1 MRYITNF
8 DTEKLEALKTD
19 FLVIGTGV
27 AGLRAAIEASNHG
40 NVTVITKGGLKEG
53 CTWFAQGGVAVA
65 ISKGDSPRLHIS
77 DTLKAGAGLCDEKA
91 VRVLVEEGISCVR
104 ELVSWG
110 ARFDMINGKLA
121 FSMEGA
127 HKIRRIIHATGDATG
142 EEIHRA
148 LLHHARKIKN
158 INFLEH
164 IFFTDLL
171 TADDECF
178 GAAVLDEDGRPFIIN
193 SLATVLAS
201 GGLGQVYEYSTNPSV
216 ATGDGFSAAYRAG
229 CLMRDLEFVQFH
241 PTILYMPGEE
251 PFLISEAVRG
261 EGGVLKNSRGETFM
275 KSYHPMGDLA
285 PRDVVSRAIFSQM
298 HETGKPNVY
307 LDMSHLDSKFLKARF
322 PKIYARCKSLG
333 MDIAKDLIPVRPAAH
348 FAMGGISTNLE
359 AGTSIK
365 RLFACG
371 EAACSG
377 VHGANRLASNSLLE
391 GLVFGKRAGISA
403 AAHKGETLNP
413 PRIQNNSPLKKFNNS
428 EISKLKTGLK
438 ILMEQKVGII
448 RCGKSLAE
456 CLDKIKKW
464 DEMLDFSLYNVVSME
479 LKNMLTAGELIAA
492 SAMRRRESRGAHYRS
507 DFPET
512 NDREWKKPIIVRKK
526 HASGRTAKIKEKK

>member
-8 DTEKLEALKTD
+8 DTGKLGALTTD

-40 NVTVITKGGLKEG
+40 SVAVITKGGLKEG

-65 ISKGDSPRLHIS
+65 ISKGDSPELHIS
-77 DTLKAGAGLCDEKA
+77 DTLKAGAGLCDEEA
-91 VRVLVEEGISCVR
+91 VRVLVEEGISSVH

-110 ARFDMINGKLA
+110 ARFDMVNGKLA
-121 FSMEGA
+121 FSMEAA
-127 HKIRRIIHATGDATG
+127 HQIRRIIHATGDATG

-158 INFLEH
+158 IKFLEH

-171 TADDECF
+171 TEDGECF
-178 GAAVLDEDGRPFIIN
+178 GAAVLDKKGRPFIIN

-201 GGLGQVYEYSTNPSV
+201 GGLGQVYEYSTNPPV

-229 CLMRDLEFVQFH
+229 CFMRDLEFVQFH

-261 EGGVLKNSRGETFM
+261 EGGTLRNSKGDAFM
-275 KSYHPMGDLA
+275 KDWHKMADLA

-298 HETGKPNVY
+298 HQTGQPNVY
-307 LDMSHLDSKFLKARF
+307 LDMSHLDSKILKARF
-322 PKIYARCKSLG
+322 PKIHARCRSLG
-333 MDIAKDLIPVRPAAH
+333 LDITKDLIPVRPAAH
-348 FAMGGISTNLE
+348 FAMGGVSTNLMTE
-359 AGTSIK
+359 TGIR
-365 RLFACG
+365 RLSACG
-371 EAACSG
+371 EAACTG

-391 GLVFGKRAGISA
+391 GLVFGKRAGIA
-403 AAHKGETLNP
+403 ASRHKGQSLRL
-413 PRIQNNSPLKKFNNS
+413 PRIQNNSPSKKLDNG
-428 EISKLKTGLK
+428 EIEKMKNEFK

-464 DEMLDFSLYNVVSME
+464 DEMLAFSWYNIFSLE
-479 LKNMLTAGELIAA
+479 FRNMLTAGALIAS
-492 SAMRRRESRGAHYRS
+492 SAFQRQESRGAHYRS

-512 NDREWKKPIIVRKK
+512 DDKKWKKPIIV
-526 HASGRTAKIKEKK
+526 HNTQE

>member
-1 MRYITNF
+1 MRYIADFSTSKHE
-8 DTEKLEALKTD
+8 TLETD

-65 ISKGDSPRLHIS
+65 ISKGDSPELHIS

-91 VRVLVEEGISCVR
+91 VRVLVEEGISCVQ

-110 ARFDMINGKLA
+110 ARFDMINGRLA

-148 LLHHARKIKN
+148 LLVHARKIKN
-158 INFLEH
+158 IKFLER
-164 IFFTDLL
+164 IFLTDLL
-171 TADDECF
+171 TEKGECL
-178 GAAVLDEDGRPFIIN
+178 GAAAIDESGKPFIIS

-201 GGLGQVYEYSTNPSV
+201 GGLGQIYEYSTNPSV
-216 ATGDGFSAAYRAG
+216 ATGDGFAAAYRAG

-241 PTILYMPGEE
+241 PTILYMPGAE

-261 EGGVLKNSRGETFM
+261 EGGILKNAEGEAFM
-275 KSYHPMGDLA
+275 QGFHKMADLA

-298 HETGKPNVY
+298 HRTRKHSVY
-307 LDMSHLDSKFLKARF
+307 LDMRHLEAEFSKARF

-333 MDIAKDLIPVRPAAH
+333 IDITKDLIPVRPAAH
-348 FAMGGISTNLE
+348 FAMGGVSTNLRAE
-359 AGTSIK
+359 TSVK
-365 RLFACG
+365 RLYACG
-371 EAACSG
+371 EAACAG

-391 GLVFGKRAGISA
+391 GLVFGKRAGMYASSVSGKPPA
-403 AAHKGETLNP
+403 PPTCESNLPPQHFDSGEI
-413 PRIQNNSPLKKFNNS
+413 R
-428 EISKLKTGLK
+428 KLKEELK
-438 ILMEQKVGII
+438 NLMEAKVGII

-456 CLDKIKKW
+456 CLRKLKKW
-464 DEMLDFSLYNVVSME
+464 DEIFSVPLYNAESME
-479 LKNMLTAGELIAA
+479 FRNMLTAGMLIAD
-492 SAMRRRESRGAHYRS
+492 SALRREESRGAHYRS

-512 NDREWKKPIIVRKK
+512 DDRKWKKPITVKK
-526 HASGRTAKIKEKK
+526 DGKEKNDIREKT